1 MPVVVIDKV
10 FFTMSF
16 DGQVAESSAVAFHTD
31 ADVAF
36 GSHDLGLVGAS
47 ALQGDVLGFVAEDGH
62 ASAPSVDLV
71 EVVSDT
77 VFAGSE
83 LHGVTRSDGVHSF
96 GNAAHRIVFGLTAAG
111 GTRSD
116 VEVAN
121 VDFFGAE
128 LDAAGAFIGADADEV
143 VLAFF
148 FRELEGLVS
157 AGVGHGNDFRQIFEG
172 RGGRFGG
179 EDAHHGV
186 VGEFIPSAGG
196 GDLQAHGVFGLEAV
210 PDGVQVAGAFAGLD
224 AGVFVVADDRGAGR
238 VLFGAGQIVVGRA
251 VAHIHQLEAVDG
263 DAQTAAPEEV
273 TEGTED
279 IGVIFLTAGH
289 IQFFSHAVDGDV
301 QSVVM
306 FVDSGGINSDL
317 EVEPLVNRDLEGG
330 PSRAVRGEQIMVA
343 VSLELGLVKLRIPE
357 TEPRISGGAAVFQ
370 PGGIDPQTI
379 GVQRTAEPAGL
390 DRIVEGVVGAPE
402 AAAGSQRDV
411 GVVTVFDNG
420 AAAVVAV
427 AVGPAVV
434 ADEAS
439 FIIRGEVFVNDHNV
453 FVERN
458 DAAFAGLHQ
467 GGSPGG
473 GIDLRIHHG
482 VAIDVVGGGA
492 GLSFKVGFGHE
503 AVFHIE
509 SPSPFV
515 VVGLFANGIL
525 GVQEDA
531 VPDVADSV
539 NIAVPNVAEDGA
551 VVVNVV
557 RTLFLDDVFV
567 ASEGAA
573 IEVVGHGL
581 VAVRASIPSEG
592 LDLAGGQ
599 EAVGDERAVLDVHRG
614 AAGGLDAGGTNE
626 SAAVNVG
633 LAAFGADV
641 NVNVFQI
648 EAARVNGGQ
657 SSREAVESAAPGVV
671 AFDVHRVLD
680 LDALEGDVSS
690 KDGHA
695 DVIGLVAENDGLI
708 AASADDGNA
717 SGLEE
722 QEGTIGPTDVGS
734 FADFGKHVGAG
745 SHVNGVAS
753 SHIGE
758 SGLHVARI
766 FEAVAGAGA
775 IRRAVPALDGDAGGF
790 QREFAAG
797 IGIPAVHADVIVLV
811 AVESAGVSLIDRRVL
826 TGEVREISETGAGG
840 DDQGGVLG
848 AAFGSLDGDRHF
860 LLESRTEVEFVPN
873 GVHPAFSD
881 GVSFAIFQGSFDRRA
896 GDLRSDSV
904 SLSVSEVVV
913 RRSIGPHVR
922 RQCKDQR
929 QTKEFFHDFLLS
941 FG

>member
-1 MPVVVIDKV
+1 MPVVVVDEV
-10 FFTMSF
+10 RFAMSF
-16 DGQVAESSAVAFHTD
+16 DGQVAEGRAVAFHTD
-31 ADVAF
+31 ADVTF
-36 GSHDLGLVGAS
+36 RSHDLGLVRAS
-47 ALQGDVLGFVAEDGH
+47 ALQSDVDGLVAEDGH

-83 LHGVTRSDGVHSF
+83 LHGVTRSNGIHSVRD
-96 GNAAHRIVFGLTAAG
+96 AAHRIVFGLTAAG
-111 GTRSD
+111 GARSD

-121 VDFFGAE
+121 VDVFGAQ
-128 LDAAGAFIGADADEV
+128 LHVAGAFIGADDDEV
-143 VLAFF
+143 VLAGF

-157 AGVGHGNDFRQIFEG
+157 AGVGQRNDFRQVFEG

-196 GDLQAHGVFGLEAV
+196 GNFEAHVVFSLEGV
-210 PDGVQVAGAFAGLD
+210 PDGVELIGAFAGFD
-224 AGVFVVADDRGAGR
+224 AGVFVVADDRGAGS
-238 VLFGAGQIVVGRA
+238 VLFGAGQIIVGRA
-251 VAHIHQLEAVDG
+251 VAHIHELEAVDR

-279 IGVIFLTAGH
+279 VGVIFLTAGH

-306 FVDSGGINSDL
+306 FVDRGGINSDL
-317 EVEPLVNRDLEGG
+317 EVEPFVNRDLEGG

-402 AAAGSQRDV
+402 AAAGSQRDI
-411 GVVTVFDNG
+411 GVLAVFDNG

-473 GIDLRIHHG
+473 AVNLRIHHG

-581 VAVRASIPSEG
+581 VAVSGGIPSEG

-708 AASADDGNA
+708 AAGADDGNA

-722 QEGTIGPTDVGS
+722 QESTIGPTDVAG
-734 FADFGKHVGAG
+734 FADFGEHVGAG